1 MIYDSA
7 DLIVGSTTGGNVT
20 LKRVKNFKPSDELTR
35 EPFIPVGSTR
45 PVGSTVKP
53 GAQMIDLE
61 NVPDTIEEV
70 DWNGLKASGEVF
82 TFTIQYKAGSVRGR
96 RVQYSVQVAE
106 VTPSPEGDQNGEYT
120 ETIKLLVIGKGR
132 ELN

>member
-7 DLIVGSTTGGNVT
+7 DLIAGYTGGNVT
-20 LKRVKNFKPSDELTR
+20 LKRIKSFKPSDELTR
-35 EPFIPVGSTR
+35 EPAIFVGSSR

-61 NVPDTIEEV
+61 NVPDTIEEMP
-70 DWNGLKASGEVF
+70 WNDLKASGEQF
-82 TFTIQYKAGSVRGR
+82 TFTIQYKAGSTRGR

-120 ETIKLLVIGKGR
+120 ENIKLLVIGKGR
-132 ELN
+132 EL